1 MKILRKGELPTAAA
15 TPWWVGKTAE
25 CRVCGCQVLL
35 EAGDDSRNSGD
46 APAITAHAER
56 HIGGRQWV
64 NGPCPT
70 PECPGKLE
78 LENVFSSQITGAA
91 GAREFNPA
99 PAKP

>member
-35 EAGDDSRNSGD
+35 E
-46 APAITAHAER
+46 
-56 HIGGRQWV
+56 
-64 NGPCPT
+64 
-70 PECPGKLE
+70 